1 MRKELQQRAS
11 RKQKKWAGHPKAADA
26 ETLGRGAWG
35 PVRTTDEWNRAA
47 TATRR
52 REMTIFTGRDKELS
66 ESRRGLPSGLDAL

>member
-1 MRKELQQRAS
+1 MRKELQRRAS

-52 REMTIFTGRDKELS
+52 REMTIFTGTKSSQRVAG
-66 ESRRGLPSGLDAL
+66 GLPSGSDAL